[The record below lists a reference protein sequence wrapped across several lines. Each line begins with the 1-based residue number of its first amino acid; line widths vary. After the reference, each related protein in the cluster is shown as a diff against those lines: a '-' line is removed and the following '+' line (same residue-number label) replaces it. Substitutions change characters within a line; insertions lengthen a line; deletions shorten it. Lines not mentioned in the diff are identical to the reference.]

1 MKKRWII
8 ALVVAGTFL
17 LPCLD
22 GFGQK
27 VKKLHLKQD
36 DAQPYM
42 VSKVYELKYM
52 RADDLTPFVLG
63 AVKRYDT
70 QSQVERLNYKF
81 KKEQYLVVSTSPE
94 MMPYVDDM
102 IAKLDRP
109 GKKDELGSLI
119 EGTGIFR
126 YSYRPRYRSTDEM
139 VYLLN
144 NAVKSGD
151 GQVYRNPESNI
162 IYWKDSPSDS
172 ADLLTWV
179 QRFDRPVPQVNISI
193 NVYEVREST
202 LRDIGIDYLAWKNG
216 PGLNFFGAGLDM
228 FDFMSSDSITTNLTQ
243 TAMDAF
249 SNISYSFGGFF
260 VAPQFDL
267 SFVRALQQSGNAKL
281 AATANLTV
289 INNEQGSY
297 TVKFSPQ
304 YQNIIKSNNDQTS
317 VVVGADANFSL
328 LLKSPIICFQ
338 SPEKNIG
345 KDGQY
350 EFTKKAYEQL
360 LSGVIMFNYT
370 VVMNNVV
377 ERNNQGDELVESS
390 NVNSDLTLEFKT
402 EKMLASWT
410 QDTETEETIGIPYLC
425 EIPYVKYLFGTT
437 TTVKEKTFFIVSAH
451 AELLHPESSLTPFA
465 GRVIST
471 YDMAKEDK
479 AFRGENPDVTKTPVK
494 PTDVVSTDNK
504 K

>member
-1 MKKRWII
+1 MNRKNLM
-8 ALVVAGTFL
+8 AVLVAAAVF
-17 LPCLD
+17 LPCAE
-22 GFGQK
+22 GFAQK

-52 RADDLTPFVLG
+52 KADDLTPFVLG
-63 AVKRYDT
+63 AVKRYDI

-81 KKEQYLVVSTSPE
+81 KKEQYLVVSTARE

-109 GKKDELGSLI
+109 GKKDDLGSLI

-126 YSYRPRYRSTDEM
+126 YSYRPRYRFTEEM
-139 VYLLN
+139 VVLLN
-144 NAVKSGD
+144 TAVKSGD
-151 GQVYRNPESNI
+151 GQIYRNPESNI

-172 ADLLTWV
+172 ADILTWV
-179 QRFDRPVPQVNISI
+179 QRFDRPIPQVNLSI
-193 NVYEVREST
+193 NVYQVREST

-228 FDFMSSDSITTNLTQ
+228 FDFLSSDSITTNLSQ

-249 SNISYSFGGFF
+249 SNISYGFGGFF
-260 VAPQFDL
+260 VAPQFDM

-289 INNEQGSY
+289 INNELGNY

-304 YQNIIKSNNDQTS
+304 YQNIIKSNNDQST
-317 VVVGADANFSL
+317 VVIGGDANFSL
-328 LLKSPIICFQ
+328 NIKSPIICFQ

-350 EFTKKAYEQL
+350 EFSKKAYEQL
-360 LSGVIMFNYT
+360 LSGVIIFNYN
-370 VVMNNVV
+370 VFMSSVV
-377 ERNNQGDELVESS
+377 ERNNQGDELVEAS
-390 NVNSDLTLEFKT
+390 NVSSDLTLEFKN

-410 QDTETEETIGIPYLC
+410 QDSETEETIGIPYLC

-437 TTVKEKTFFIVSAH
+437 TTVKEKTFFIVSAK
-451 AELLHPESSLTPFA
+451 AELLHPESSLVPFA
-465 GRVIST
+465 GKVISA
-471 YDMAKEDK
+471 YDMAKTDT
-479 AFRGENPDVTKTPVK
+479 AFRGESPEVTKVPVK
-494 PTDVVSTDNK
+494 PADVNADNK